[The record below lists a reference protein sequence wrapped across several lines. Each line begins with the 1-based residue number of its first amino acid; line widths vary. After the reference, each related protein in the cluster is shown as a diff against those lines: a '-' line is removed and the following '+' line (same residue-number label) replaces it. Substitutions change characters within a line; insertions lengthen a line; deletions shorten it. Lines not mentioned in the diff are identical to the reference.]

1 MADVT
6 QAIAA
11 PTTQN
16 AIELVKDDHKSIRA
30 GFDALLAAL
39 RADTSEADR
48 QGLLSRLALRLRAHG
63 AIEVASLYP
72 VLREAGADAQA
83 AVAEHAE
90 FERALEQLSGQ
101 QAPWPNRL
109 EALQGLAA
117 RVMRHFDEEERGLL
131 ARAPGTG
138 VDLLALGTQMAIHR
152 GELLADLGTD

>member
-11 PTTQN
+11 PSTQN
-16 AIELVKDDHKSIRA
+16 AIELVKDDHRSIRA

-63 AIEVASLYP
+63 TVEVGLLYP
-72 VLREAGADAQA
+72 VLRAAGADAHA

-90 FERALEQLSGQ
+90 FERALEQISGQ

-109 EALQGLAA
+109 ETLQGLAA
-117 RVMRHFDEEERGLL
+117 RVLHHFDEEERGLL
-131 ARAPGTG
+131 ERAPSTG
-138 VDLLALGTQMAIHR
+138 VDLLALGTQMALQR
-152 GELLADLGTD
+152 GELLSDLGTD